1 MSKQFPIGWCEEAGR
16 LAGIA
21 ERGGGPTE
29 AITVRRPRLWKAGTR
44 AQQHERS
51 RRAGVSGGAA
61 TKLDR
66 TLDETLGVA
75 DAEGE
80 E

>member
-1 MSKQFPIGWCEEAGR
+1 MTGKLKPGWCEEAGR

-44 AQQHERS
+44 AQQHERN
-51 RRAGVSGGAA
+51 RRAGVTGGAN
-61 TKLDR
+61 TKLAR
-66 TLDETLGVA
+66 KLDETLGVA

>member
-16 LAGIA
+16 LAG
-21 ERGGGPTE
+21 EHDRGAFVT
-29 AITVRRPRLWKAGTR
+29 AVRPKTWKAGTR
-44 AQQHERS
+44 AQQHERLARGTERS
-51 RRAGVSGGAA
+51 KRTTASKVLDQ
-61 TKLDR
+61 KLDQH
-66 TLDETLGVA
+66 LGVP

>member
-16 LAGIA
+16 LAA
-21 ERGGGPTE
+21 EHDRNAFVT
-29 AITVRRPRLWKAGTR
+29 AVRPKTWKMGTK
-44 AQQHERS
+44 AQQHERLARGTEKS
-51 RRAGVSGGAA
+51 KRTTAS
-61 TKLDR
+61 KLLDR
-66 TLDETLGVA
+66 KLDETLGVA

>member
-16 LAGIA
+16 LAGEQDRNA
-21 ERGGGPTE
+21 FVT
-29 AITVRRPRLWKAGTR
+29 AVRPRTWKAGTR

-51 RRAGVSGGAA
+51 RRAGVTGGAT
-61 TKLDR
+61 TKLVR
-66 TLDETLGVA
+66 KLNETLGVA

>member
-16 LAGIA
+16 LAGEHDRNA
-21 ERGGGPTE
+21 YLT
-29 AITVRRPRLWKAGTR
+29 AVRPKTWKAGTK
-44 AQQHERS
+44 AQQHERAQRGKERS
-51 RRAGVSGGAA
+51 KRTTASKV
-61 TKLDR
+61 LDR
-66 TLDETLGVA
+66 KLDETLGVP

>member
-1 MSKQFPIGWCEEAGR
+1 MTAKLSPGWADAAGKAA
-16 LAGIA
+16 AGHDRTA
-21 ERGGGPTE
+21 YLT
-29 AITVRRPRLWKAGTR
+29 AVRPRLWKPGTR

-51 RRAGVSGGAA
+51 KRAGVSGGAA

-66 TLDETLGVA
+66 KLDQHLGVA

>member
-16 LAGIA
+16 LAG
-21 ERGGGPTE
+21 EHDRGAFLT
-29 AITVRRPRLWKAGTR
+29 AVRPRLWKPGTR

-66 TLDETLGVA
+66 KLDEAMGV